1 MKQQNNNIEEL
12 FKDKLHNLEAD
23 PGANAWANVQ
33 SGISSGAA
41 SSSVTAAASSW
52 ASSAIVG
59 VIITAVA
66 IGGFFFFN
74 NEGEKKIQPNQK
86 TVETPKINPEVEEAV
101 KQQKVS
107 SAVENN
113 NDVPTTDKSEIA
125 HKTAASKKTLVKKD
139 QSLDNKKNNT
149 EIDAQIDEATQI
161 IEEKTIDEILAE
173 HQQFLDEQAA
183 ARKNAKSSMDNTAQ
197 SGSKEQQNDT
207 KTTDPEVTKSSNP
220 TNIRAEEKVNL
231 IKEQK
236 RIADQVIFPNVFS
249 PGLDGYNDVFRMT
262 VAKSLPIDNIEVSII
277 DLNGKVVGAY
287 TGVYEGWDGRFL
299 NGSFAPEGFYIYQA
313 IIYVDGKQIPKV
325 DSFSLKR

>member
-86 TVETPKINPEVEEAV
+86 TIESPKINTPVEKSTV
-101 KQQKVS
+101 QKEVS
-107 SAVENN
+107 SEV
-113 NDVPTTDKSEIA
+113 
-125 HKTAASKKTLVKKD
+125 
-139 QSLDNKKNNT
+139 DN
-149 EIDAQIDEATQI
+149 EIDNLTSNQPKKVTKTTTTEEPIINKVKAQENTSKAAIDPQVDEATQI

-173 HQQFLDEQAA
+173 HQQFLEEQAA
-183 ARKNAKSSMDNTAQ
+183 ARSNAAPTDNEAQ
-197 SGSKEQQNDT
+197 SSSTKQQNNEPTQDTDITNTSNST
-207 KTTDPEVTKSSNP
+207 KTSTEDVDLRE
-220 TNIRAEEKVNL
+220 
-231 IKEQK
+231 EQK
-236 RIADQVIFPNVFS
+236 RIAKQVVFPNVFS
-249 PGLDGYNDVFRMT
+249 PDLDGRNDVFKMT
-262 VAKSLPIDNIEVSII
+262 VEKSLPIDNIQVSVVN
-277 DLNGKVVGAY
+277 LNGKVVGGF
-287 TGVYEGWDGRFL
+287 TGIYEGWDGRLL
-299 NGSFAPEGFYIYQA
+299 NGNFAPAGLYTYQA
-313 IIYVDGKQIPKV
+313 IIYLDGKQIPKV
-325 DSFSLKR
+325 GNFSLKR